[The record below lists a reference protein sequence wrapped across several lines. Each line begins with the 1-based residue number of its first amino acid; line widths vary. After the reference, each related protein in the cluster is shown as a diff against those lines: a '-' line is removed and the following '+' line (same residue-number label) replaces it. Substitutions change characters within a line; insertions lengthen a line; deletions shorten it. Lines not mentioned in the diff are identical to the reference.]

1 MTKYFFPNND
11 RSAFASAEIGSL
23 LTVPLLDEAGKPVRL
38 SFRVTRN
45 ALLGSWRWIYGQAL
59 GMPGGG
65 YYQIEFR
72 LNLKDPR
79 KDSAEMFLQAPPLT
93 F

>member
-11 RSAFASAEIGSL
+11 RSAFASAEIGSI
-23 LTVPLLDEAGKPVRL
+23 LTVPLLDEAGKSVRL
-38 SFRVTRN
+38 SFRVTRS

>member
-1 MTKYFFPNND
+1 MT
-11 RSAFASAEIGSL
+11 RS
-23 LTVPLLDEAGKPVRL
+23 
-38 SFRVTRN
+38 

-59 GMPGGG
+59 GMPEGG

-79 KDSAEMFLQAPPLT
+79 KDSAEMFLQAPPLH

>member
-1 MTKYFFPNND
+1 MTKYSFPNND
-11 RSAFASAEIGSL
+11 RSAFASAEIGSI
-23 LTVPLLDEAGKPVRL
+23 LTVPLLDETGTSVRL
-38 SFRVTRN
+38 SFRVTRS

-59 GMPGGG
+59 GMPDGG